1 MPDKYHLI
9 SDSQLQAEKFSY
21 VMTDEQMFELRE
33 EDLPYCPSAFIYCK
47 GNFKKYKAYI
57 KLRAFRVFGWAGSAD
72 LELGMGPSW
81 RKSYDYSKRNQSNP
95 G

>member
-1 MPDKYHLI
+1 MSDQYYLI

-33 EDLPYCPSAFIYCK
+33 EDLPYCPSAFISCK

-57 KLRAFRVFGWAGSAD
+57 KLRAFRAFG
-72 LELGMGPSW
+72 
-81 RKSYDYSKRNQSNP
+81 
-95 G
+95 